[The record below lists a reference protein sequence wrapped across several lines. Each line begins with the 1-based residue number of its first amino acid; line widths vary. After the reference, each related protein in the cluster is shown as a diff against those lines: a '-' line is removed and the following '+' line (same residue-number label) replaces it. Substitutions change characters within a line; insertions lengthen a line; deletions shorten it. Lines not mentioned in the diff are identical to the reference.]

1 MSTPAQ
7 NEAGSARGPS
17 GDPSGP
23 AVVVGL
29 GNPGTTY
36 AGNRHN
42 LGFQVLDLLA
52 AQHRESFKAGARKL
66 ADVAETRI
74 AGRRVVLAK
83 PRSYMNDSGGPVK
96 AVLAFY
102 KLPPSA
108 LIVVHDELDIPFG
121 AIKLKVGGGAGG
133 HNGLRSIDAALATKE
148 YARVRAG
155 IGRPPGRM
163 EAADYVL
170 RDFSPAERKEVP
182 LLVERAADAVITV
195 LERGLEAA
203 QNLFHSSDR

>member
-1 MSTPAQ
+1 VTTPPG
-7 NEAGSARGPS
+7 ELR
-17 GDPSGP
+17 
-23 AVVVGL
+23 VVVGL
-29 GNPGTTY
+29 GNPGSTY

-42 LGFQVLDLLA
+42 LGFHVVELLA
-52 AQHRESFKAGARKL
+52 AQERESFKAGARKL

-74 AGRRVVLAK
+74 GGQRVVLAK

-102 KLPPSA
+102 KVPPAA

-121 AIKLKVGGGAGG
+121 AIKLKIGGGAGG
-133 HNGLRSIDAALATKE
+133 HNGIRSIDSALATKE

-163 EAADYVL
+163 QAADFVL
-170 RDFSPAERKEVP
+170 RDFSPAERKELP
-182 LLVERAADAVITV
+182 LLVERAADAVVTV

-203 QNLFHSSDR
+203 QQVFHSP